1 MGNDIYEIRD
11 RLCMELAE
19 VNNNIKRNNSMDSS
33 TLEVLDKLTH
43 AMKSVETIIAMWESK
58 NSSNYY
64 DRGNSGGNYGYSG
77 GMYDTKWHPNMPNM
91 SNGGL
96 YGHDS
101 NTIAELRTIMNS
113 TSDERTRQGISNL
126 LNTMSR

>member
-33 TLEVLDKLTH
+33 TLDVIDKLTH

-64 DRGNSGGNYGYSG
+64 DRGNSVGNYGYSG
-77 GMYDTKWHPNMPNM
+77 GMYGNKWYPNVP
-91 SNGGL
+91 NGGM

-101 NTIAELRTIMNS
+101 NTVAELRTIMNS

>member
-64 DRGNSGGNYGYSG
+64 DRGNSGFGYSG
-77 GMYDTKWHPNMPNM
+77 ATYGNKWYPNMP
-91 SNGGL
+91 NGGL
-96 YGHDS
+96 YGHDN
-101 NTIAELRTIMNS
+101 NTVAELRTIMNS

-126 LNTMSR
+126 LNTMNR

>member
-43 AMKSVETIIAMWESK
+43 AMKSIETIIAMWESK
-58 NSSNYY
+58 NSANNYY

-77 GMYDTKWHPNMPNM
+77 GMYGNKWYPIMPM

-101 NTIAELRTIMNS
+101 NTIAELRTIMSS